1 MIHIAYCPICFF
13 LLYLAPSRRFDS
25 KQRFGFLQSVVF

>member
-13 LLYLAPSRRFDS
+13 LLYLAPRFDS